1 VPFRDHTGAVGD
13 DGDTGPGNVVLVQ
26 TRFDEPVDE
35 LFEIRSKLFGRWG
48 HGDIG
53 AAVGDSASAAA
64 QPPAVPARN

>member
-35 LFEIRSKLFGRWG
+35 LFDIGSELFGRWG

-53 AAVGDSASAAA
+53 AAVGDPASAAA